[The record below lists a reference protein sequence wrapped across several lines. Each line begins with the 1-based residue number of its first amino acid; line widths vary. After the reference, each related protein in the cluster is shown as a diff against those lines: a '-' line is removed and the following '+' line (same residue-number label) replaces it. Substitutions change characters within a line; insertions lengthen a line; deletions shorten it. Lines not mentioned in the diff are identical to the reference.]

1 MQTICT
7 IGIVIPLA
15 VLAVGAPAPP
25 PAQIILIRH
34 ADEPDDP
41 TNPHLSP
48 AGVRRAEDLVSFIT
62 NDSAMTRFG
71 LPVAVF
77 ATRTTKHGNGQRT
90 QETVAPLAG
99 RLELPVQTPFLSEDF
114 AALAKRILR
123 NPAYAGKTVLICW
136 NHEEIPQ
143 LVAALGVRPK
153 PPKWK
158 NSVYDRVYIIT
169 YQGGKAALAT
179 SRYGVRTASPS
190 GSCSRCSPSRS
201 TDSRFSRATPRLTL
215 GPAVASARGDS

>member
-1 MQTICT
+1 MRDSRMTAPRRHHKAACT

-15 VLAVGAPAPP
+15 VLAIGAAPAPP

-34 ADEPDDP
+34 ADEPADP

-48 AGVRRAEDLVSFIT
+48 AGVQRAEDLVSFIT
-62 NDSAMTRFG
+62 HDSAMTRFG

-90 QETVAPLAG
+90 QETVAPLAA
-99 RLELPVQTPFLSEDF
+99 RLGLPVQTPFLSEDF

-158 NSVYDRVYIIT
+158 NRVYDLVYVIT
-169 YQGGKAALAT
+169 YRGGKAALAT
-179 SRYGVRTASPS
+179 SRYGV
-190 GSCSRCSPSRS
+190 
-201 TDSRFSRATPRLTL
+201 
-215 GPAVASARGDS
+215 